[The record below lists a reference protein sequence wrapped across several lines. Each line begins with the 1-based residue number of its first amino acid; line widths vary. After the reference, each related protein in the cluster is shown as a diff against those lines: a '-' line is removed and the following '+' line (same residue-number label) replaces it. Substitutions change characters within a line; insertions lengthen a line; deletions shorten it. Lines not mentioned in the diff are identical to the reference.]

1 MGSDLESSPF
11 HRQLLA
17 ALDGLRGL
25 ALADLEPAALLVALT
40 VVGDAL
46 RLGVEVPG
54 PVMRAAEALPN
65 DAFRAAF
72 LALYEETATWALP
85 VEPDT
90 TGDLPDFAWAVRRR
104 DEAESVIV
112 AARRVLVPRGM
123 LLEEL
128 EEVRAFDAFLMLS
141 DFTCGRRLG
150 RTDAERAMGERVLLA
165 RPGSWVE
172 ALPDLERAE
181 ERIAEAEKTT
191 SEPLPFAIPSDASV
205 DAYVTQGRLAAW
217 IEGAARR
224 SPAFAEELE
233 AMIDASF
240 AAGATVV
247 SLRALRWL
255 SGRPGRSR
263 ASKPG
268 AASAKRASVRIA
280 AVPPA
285 ALAAA
290 DRDEALV
297 APQRTVHFGALDPLD
312 IEASL
317 TVSVETAT
325 LQLFP
330 ARGLDL
336 ASVQL
341 GSAVIHAPDAEGIWR
356 VKVPTTDQPL
366 DLRVQA
372 CDGRVFEETIELGP
386 EG

>member
-1 MGSDLESSPF
+1 M
-11 HRQLLA
+11 
-17 ALDGLRGL
+17 
-25 ALADLEPAALLVALT
+25 ADLEPAALLVALT
-40 VVGDAL
+40 VVGDAI
-46 RLGVEVPG
+46 RLGVEVPS

-65 DAFRAAF
+65 DAFCAAF

-112 AARRVLVPRGM
+112 ATRRVLVPRGT
-123 LLEEL
+123 LLDEL
-128 EEVRAFDAFLMLS
+128 EEVRAFDAFLRLS
-141 DFTCGRRLG
+141 DFTCGGRLG
-150 RTDAERAMGERVLLA
+150 RKDAERALGERVILA
-165 RPGSWVE
+165 TPGSWVE

-191 SEPLPFAIPSDASV
+191 GEPLPFAMPSDTSV
-205 DAYVTQGRLAAW
+205 DAYVTHGRLAAW

-255 SGRPGRSR
+255 SGRPGLSR

-268 AASAKRASVRIA
+268 AALAKRASVRIA
-280 AVPPA
+280 VVPPA

-297 APQRTVHFGALDPLD
+297 APQRTVHLGALDPLD
-312 IEASL
+312 VEASL
-317 TVSVETAT
+317 TVSAETAT

-341 GSAVIHAPDAEGIWR
+341 GSAVIHAPDVEGIWR
-356 VKVPTTDQPL
+356 VKVPTTAQPL